1 MRTITTR
8 PTPDAGEILE
18 ADPADRPDA
27 GDLATYPRAST
38 LLVPLTAADR
48 RRS

>member
-18 ADPADRPDA
+18 ADPADRLDA
-27 GDLATYPRAST
+27 GDLVTS
-38 LLVPLTAADR
+38 
-48 RRS
+48 